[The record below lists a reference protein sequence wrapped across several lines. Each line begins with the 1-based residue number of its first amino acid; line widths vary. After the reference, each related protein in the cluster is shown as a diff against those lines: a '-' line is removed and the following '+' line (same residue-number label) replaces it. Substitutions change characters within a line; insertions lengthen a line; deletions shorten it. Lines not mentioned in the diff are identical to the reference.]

1 MGDLRGFETPEEM
14 QWGFQTLG
22 FDFNIPVSYAWV
34 QTFAALERSV
44 YQTLFV
50 SIGLA
55 FIVLNLTTLNLFI
68 STIAIVAIT
77 TIVAIILS
85 TMVVIGWTL
94 TYVEAISTTL
104 SSAAVL
110 LFAVLPF
117 FSQFGAFIFIT
128 IITAFI
134 VSHTYFQA
142 MLLVFGPVGNWGS
155 WAYIVSCG
163 KVKTAHGA
171 PSSPAKA
178 NKDNGNN
185 V

>member
-1 MGDLRGFETPEEM
+1 MG
-14 QWGFQTLG
+14 
-22 FDFNIPVSYAWV
+22 DFNIPVSYAWV

-55 FIVLNLTTLNLFI
+55 FIILNLTTLNLFI

-94 TYVEAISTTL
+94 TYVEAISTMMLVGLAVDYTVHFANSYNEAGDVADLSTAENRRRRVRIALTEMGISVLGGSTTL

-117 FSQFGAFIFIT
+117 FSQF
-128 IITAFI
+128 
-134 VSHTYFQA
+134 
-142 MLLVFGPVGNWGS
+142 
-155 WAYIVSCG
+155 
-163 KVKTAHGA
+163 
-171 PSSPAKA
+171 
-178 NKDNGNN
+178 
-185 V
+185 